1 MAKKENDK
9 SIIGENSFFEGKFSI
24 DGELQVDGKFE
35 GRSVFIDI
43 LHITKKGKIK
53 SNVNVNNA
61 IIEGII
67 IEGVVINLI
76 GDDNI
81 SKAIIEVVIMDK
93 IIMRRIPAIRSCFIG
108 PHQNTI
114 PGRIRDSIAINFI
127 GRSAIS

>member
-67 IEGVVINLI
+67 IGNINAKNKVMLLSSAKVLGNIRTPELIIQNGVVLEGKCTILNNVEQSPHEL
-76 GDDNI
+76 I
-81 SKAIIEVVIMDK
+81 SKLYEEK
-93 IIMRRIPAIRSCFIG
+93 
-108 PHQNTI
+108 
-114 PGRIRDSIAINFI
+114 
-127 GRSAIS
+127 